1 MTKCKAVVSFQLLV
15 VRSTYSMGGIKM
27 ARIEKLKEKY
37 KGEWLAIELTKEKEG
52 RTLEVKFLRFAG
64 GWFMR

>member
-1 MTKCKAVVSFQLLV
+1 MLV